1 MISRFF
7 IDRPVLANVLALVFI
22 LIGLVSLIQLP
33 TAQYP
38 DVVPPTVQVTTSYPG
53 ASAKT
58 LVNTVALPIEQQVN
72 GVENMLYMQS
82 TSADDG
88 TYNLTVTFAIG
99 TDPDKAQILVQNQV
113 ASALSSLPPQV
124 QAQGVTTAK
133 KSTSILEFVALF
145 SPDSRFD
152 SLFLSNYAVINVQ
165 NELVRLKGVGG
176 VTIFGAGQY
185 AMRIWMNPDLLQARN
200 LTPQDVINAV
210 QQESQEVAAGQV
222 GTPPAPKGQDF
233 QYTLDLKGRLDDAA
247 EFEDII
253 VKVNSA
259 NGGQIT
265 RIRDIGRVELGAQ
278 SYSKSFNL
286 DGQPAA
292 GISIS
297 LLPNANAIEVA
308 AEIKAKMDELAKSFP
323 TGLSYLTPFDTT
335 KFVKAAIN
343 EVYLTLFEAGVLV
356 LIVILVFL
364 QDWRAMLV
372 PATTVPVT
380 IIGAFAAMAALGF
393 SINLSTLFALVL
405 AIGIV
410 VDDAIVIVEGVSR
423 YIEQGVPGREAAG
436 RAMDELTGPVIGIT
450 LVLMSVFIPA
460 AFLPGLTGQLYRQ
473 FALVIAATAFISA
486 INAMTLKPTQ
496 SALWLRPP
504 TSPEKRNF
512 IYRGFNVVYGLIERG
527 YVRLISAM
535 TRRSGAMTIVALI
548 LVGFA
553 IWGLTRVPTA
563 FLPDEDQGYLIVS
576 AQLPDGASKERT
588 DAVMQQISRIAK
600 TTPGVDHVVTVSG
613 VSVLDNLASL
623 ANAGVAFVVLNDW
636 DARLK
641 QKGQDLRTIDQ
652 NINRSLQGVTQAF
665 AFASLPP
672 PIQGIGNV
680 SGFTMEVEIKNGDF
694 NYALLE
700 QLANSVVSDGNAQS
714 ALRRLATTFRAGAP
728 QYKITVDRIKAE
740 TLGITVGDVFS
751 ALSTYVGSYYA
762 AQFNNF
768 GHVFQVYT
776 QSQPD
781 YRANIDDIQNLKVK
795 TGSGIMTPI
804 GTVVDI
810 KKVVGPPLISL
821 YNLYPSAMVLGG
833 SAPGFSSG
841 QALDIMD
848 QVGAE
853 GLPTGAGYQWTAM
866 SYQEQAVGSQIYF
879 VFGLAMLLVYFVLAG
894 QYESW
899 ILPLAVILGVPLAL
913 LGTVGAL
920 TALGAA
926 NNLYTQIG
934 LILLIALASKNA
946 ILIVEYA
953 RQKRSEGMEIV
964 GAAVEGARLRRRP
977 ILMTSFAFIL
987 GVFPLV
993 IATGAGAGARR
1004 SIGVAVFS
1012 GMIASTCIA
1021 VVFVPSFYVV
1031 MQRVAERRTS
1041 RAARN
1046 DVPRPPQPDGAA
1058 PTSSA

>member
-1 MISRFF
+1 MRPTHQSAPGRARRPRQPNERPWGTCMISRFF
-7 IDRPVLANVLALVFI
+7 IDRPVLANVLALVFV

-38 DVVPPTVQVTTSYPG
+38 NVVPPTDQVTTSYPG

-265 RIRDIGRVELGAQ
+265 RIRDIGRGELGAQ

-364 QDWRAMLV
+364 QDWRGGGV
-372 PATTVPVT
+372 PGLPV
-380 IIGAFAAMAALGF
+380 IVALIGAFAAMAALGF
-393 SINLSTLFALVL
+393 SINLPTLFAIVLV
-405 AIGIV
+405 IGIV

-423 YIEQGVPGREAAG
+423 HVEEGMPGREAA
-436 RAMDELTGPVIGIT
+436 
-450 LVLMSVFIPA
+450 
-460 AFLPGLTGQLYRQ
+460 
-473 FALVIAATAFISA
+473 
-486 INAMTLKPTQ
+486 
-496 SALWLRPP
+496 
-504 TSPEKRNF
+504 
-512 IYRGFNVVYGLIERG
+512 
-527 YVRLISAM
+527 
-535 TRRSGAMTIVALI
+535 
-548 LVGFA
+548 
-553 IWGLTRVPTA
+553 
-563 FLPDEDQGYLIVS
+563 
-576 AQLPDGASKERT
+576 
-588 DAVMQQISRIAK
+588 
-600 TTPGVDHVVTVSG
+600 
-613 VSVLDNLASL
+613 
-623 ANAGVAFVVLNDW
+623 
-636 DARLK
+636 
-641 QKGQDLRTIDQ
+641 
-652 NINRSLQGVTQAF
+652 
-665 AFASLPP
+665 
-672 PIQGIGNV
+672 
-680 SGFTMEVEIKNGDF
+680 
-694 NYALLE
+694 
-700 QLANSVVSDGNAQS
+700 
-714 ALRRLATTFRAGAP
+714 
-728 QYKITVDRIKAE
+728 
-740 TLGITVGDVFS
+740 
-751 ALSTYVGSYYA
+751 
-762 AQFNNF
+762 
-768 GHVFQVYT
+768 
-776 QSQPD
+776 
-781 YRANIDDIQNLKVK
+781 
-795 TGSGIMTPI
+795 
-804 GTVVDI
+804 
-810 KKVVGPPLISL
+810 
-821 YNLYPSAMVLGG
+821 
-833 SAPGFSSG
+833 
-841 QALDIMD
+841 
-848 QVGAE
+848 
-853 GLPTGAGYQWTAM
+853 
-866 SYQEQAVGSQIYF
+866 
-879 VFGLAMLLVYFVLAG
+879 
-894 QYESW
+894 
-899 ILPLAVILGVPLAL
+899 
-913 LGTVGAL
+913 
-920 TALGAA
+920 
-926 NNLYTQIG
+926 
-934 LILLIALASKNA
+934 
-946 ILIVEYA
+946 
-953 RQKRSEGMEIV
+953 
-964 GAAVEGARLRRRP
+964 
-977 ILMTSFAFIL
+977 
-987 GVFPLV
+987 
-993 IATGAGAGARR
+993 
-1004 SIGVAVFS
+1004 
-1012 GMIASTCIA
+1012 
-1021 VVFVPSFYVV
+1021 
-1031 MQRVAERRTS
+1031 
-1041 RAARN
+1041 
-1046 DVPRPPQPDGAA
+1046 
-1058 PTSSA
+1058 